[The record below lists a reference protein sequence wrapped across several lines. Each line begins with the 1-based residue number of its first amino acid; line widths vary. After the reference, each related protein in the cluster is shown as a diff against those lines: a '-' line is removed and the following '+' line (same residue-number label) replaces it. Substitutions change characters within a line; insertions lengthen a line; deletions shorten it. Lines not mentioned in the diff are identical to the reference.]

1 MKIGVRTHCSPGV
14 GQMAANARNAAS
26 AAFAS
31 FAGKLNSRAIAVVA
45 KPKSE
50 SGLSLC
56 SMAAG
61 LQRTRSWSMLK
72 LWMIEIVL
80 CIPNVRF
87 VQSMNFLLRGLVEM
101 SARSRITLYKSG

>member
-1 MKIGVRTHCSPGV
+1 MQISVRTHCSPGA
-14 GQMAANARNAAS
+14 GQMAANARNVIAS

-45 KPKSE
+45 KPKSG

-61 LQRTRSWSMLK
+61 LRRTRS
-72 LWMIEIVL
+72 
-80 CIPNVRF
+80 
-87 VQSMNFLLRGLVEM
+87 
-101 SARSRITLYKSG
+101 